1 MPNPVH
7 EGYLMQV
14 HAKLIAAATAVPCNV
29 VRQQDVAR
37 AMEEAFPGVFEAT
50 PKLALVYRSAGIAK
64 RHTIR
69 PIDWYLEP
77 RSWAEAT
84 AAYLQE
90 GTALFVQA
98 AGRALAA
105 AGMAARDIDTVVTVS
120 STGIATPSLEARAAA
135 EMGFRADVQRV
146 PVFGLGCA
154 GGVSGFAIAA
164 RLAKAAPGSSVLLV
178 AVETCSLAFRL
189 DDASKTNVVATA
201 LFGDGAAACI
211 LRMDPDGLAEVEM
224 AGEHM
229 WPDSLDIMWWDVRN
243 EGLGVIFA
251 QEIPDF
257 ATRHMGEA
265 MMGILQRGGLV
276 AGDVDR
282 FLCHPGGARVVT
294 ALETALSLNQ
304 GTLDIEREILS
315 EYGNMSAP
323 TVLFVLER
331 ALRAG
336 LPERSALTA
345 MGPGF
350 TASCAVLRRAA

>member
-1 MPNPVH
+1 
-7 EGYLMQV
+7 MQA
-14 HAKLIAAATAVPCNV
+14 HAKLIAAATAVPV
-29 VRQQDVAR
+29 HVIRQQDIAR
-37 AMEEAFPGVFEAT
+37 AVEDAFPGVFEAE
-50 PKLALVYRSAGIAK
+50 PKLRLVYRSAGIAK

-77 RSWAEAT
+77 RSWSEAT

-90 GTALFVQA
+90 ATALFMQA
-98 AGRALAA
+98 AGRALSA
-105 AGMAARDIDTVVTVS
+105 AGMAAQDIDTIVTIS
-120 STGIATPSLEARAAA
+120 STGTATPSLEARAAA

-164 RLAKAAPGSSVLLV
+164 RLAKASPGSSVLLV

-189 DDASKTNVVATA
+189 EDASKTNVVATA

-211 LRMDPDGLAEVEM
+211 LRVDPDGLAEVEM

-229 WPDSLDIMWWDVRN
+229 WPGSLDIMGWDVRP

-251 QEIPDF
+251 QEIPGF
-257 ATRHMGEA
+257 ATRHMAEA
-265 MMGILQRGGLV
+265 MTGILHRGGLV
-276 AGDVDR
+276 PGDVDR
-282 FLCHPGGARVVT
+282 FLCHPGGAKVIT

-336 LPERSALTA
+336 LPARSALTA